1 LVTKVINILI
11 PNQHA
16 MILIIFKSYDDWGW
30 LNAYDGWDKWV
41 YNVMKKTLSNFPS
54 KHGKKTK
61 IGIKMVRITL
71 SSK

>member
-54 KHGKKTK
+54 KHAWQENENRHKNGENY
-61 IGIKMVRITL
+61 IK
-71 SSK
+71 